1 MITPQC
7 SVCIRNLNNFKG
19 DFMLVRFN
27 QNNNDTNQ
35 NNNDTNQNI
44 LENQNIDLK
53 WACQIHYP
61 IMFTYKNNTW
71 SQAKILLE
79 KNNNIKVFY
88 A

>member
-7 SVCIRNLNNFKG
+7 SVCVRNLNNFKG

-27 QNNNDTNQ
+27 SDTK
-35 NNNDTNQNI
+35 DTNQNI
-44 LENQNIDLK
+44 LQNLDLK

-61 IMFTYKNNTW
+61 ILFAYKNNTW
-71 SQAKILLE
+71 EQAKILLE

-88 A
+88 Y